1 MNIDY
6 FIKEEQNGA
15 TFCKIGKSSLKMRGK
30 GGHFPYRDYI
40 GKVVALEEG
49 TVTFETIENVV
60 KFLHYGDDLVIFN
73 FSKCKDFLPEDGYK
87 VNLLN
92 KGCYNTNTIYV
103 ENVLSFNDAS
113 TVDFIYNNTRNV
125 AAFKEYCS
133 LAVSHLEDRNLF
145 DAANR
150 WKVLAS
156 PYDNE

>member
-1 MNIDY
+1 MNLDY

-15 TFCKIGKSSLKMRGK
+15 TFCKIGKSSLKMWGK
-30 GGHFPYRDYI
+30 GGHFPYRDHI

-49 TVTFETIENVV
+49 SITYETLENVV
-60 KFLHYGDDLVIFN
+60 YYLHYGDDLVIFN
-73 FSKCKDFLPEDGYK
+73 FTKCKDSLPADGYK

-113 TVDFIYNNTRNV
+113 TVDFIYSNTRNV
-125 AAFKEYCS
+125 AVFKDICS
-133 LAVSHLEDRNLF
+133 LAVSHLEDRYLF

-150 WKVLAS
+150 WKELAS
-156 PYDNE
+156 CYDKK